1 MADGDGLHVERIETA
16 SDPRLADYRDIGDAE
31 LRRRHGLFIAES
43 RSVVRR
49 LLEAGRFPVR
59 SILLTATAL
68 DGLRDALL
76 ARTPRGPLYVAPHEV
91 IRAVTGFDFHRG
103 CLAIGERGAP
113 LVLESVLAS
122 PGPRT
127 LLVLDDLS
135 NPDNVGGVFRN
146 AMAFGADAVLLSPG
160 CADPLYRK
168 AIRTSLGSALVVP
181 FAHLDGWTAGLRQVR
196 EAGYT
201 LIALTPD
208 PAAVDIGELWTSRA
222 LSPRVALALG
232 AEGPGLSEATRSAA
246 DLAVRIPMA
255 GPYSL
260 NVATAAGIA
269 LHRLRS
275 RPPMS

>member
-1 MADGDGLHVERIETA
+1 MADGDGLHVDRIEAA

-49 LLEAGRFPVR
+49 LLEAGRFRTR

-68 DGLRDALL
+68 DGLRDALV
-76 ARTPRGPLYVAPHEV
+76 AWAPRGPLYVAPHEV

-113 LVLESVLAS
+113 LALERVLA
-122 PGPRT
+122 PRGPRT

-135 NPDNVGGVFRN
+135 NPDNVGGAFRN

-181 FAHLDGWTAGLRQVR
+181 FAHVDDWTAGLRQVR

-208 PAAVDIGELWTSRA
+208 PAAEDIGELWTSRA
-222 LSPRVALALG
+222 RSPRVALALG
-232 AEGPGLSEATRSAA
+232 AEGPGLSEATRAAA